1 MGNLLKTFQVL
12 SYYLILLIT
21 TQMTSAAEKQVVI
34 DSVFVKQDDLCIS
47 FHVDGLFDPK
57 TIQGLERGFI
67 AEIIYKIQLWQ
78 ERLIFSNQLQEQ
90 VASIKVYYDNWEEKF
105 AVVSE
110 NQNRLTADMATVLDL
125 CTVMPALP
133 LIEKKE
139 LESGKSYFLTIQAI
153 LQPISDKS
161 LSDLQDWLAGRPQPR
176 PGDRQ
181 EGSGKDRFLDFV
193 VGLMGFG
200 DRELN
205 LKSEPFFLNEQQ
217 IVFQK

>member
-1 MGNLLKTFQVL
+1 MKTFQIKSICL
-12 SYYLILLIT
+12 IILLA
-21 TQMTSAAEKQVVI
+21 TQLTSAAEKQVVI
-34 DSVFVKQDDLCIS
+34 DSVFFKQNDLCIS

-78 ERLIFSNQLQEQ
+78 ERLIFSDQLQEQ

-105 AVVSE
+105 AIVSE

-133 LIEKKE
+133 IIEKND
-139 LESGKSYFLTIQAI
+139 LNSGKGYFITLQAI
-153 LQPISDKS
+153 LQPISDES
-161 LSDLQDWLAGRPQPR
+161 LKDLQDWLAGRPQPR
-176 PGDRQ
+176 QGDGERR
-181 EGSGKDRFLDFV
+181 SGKDSIFDFV

-200 DRELN
+200 DRELS
-205 LKSEPFFLNEQQ
+205 LKSDTFFLEEQR